1 MEDKQY
7 ELLNEMI
14 VKINEARTYNRI
26 TGFITFIWLFEF
38 FYTFFWTKNFDAM
51 YWLIWVF
58 CVIGWVHMDKK
69 YKFAMEEYEELRKEY
84 DLYYLKKSMDEFR
97 CDEYTKLRDEFK
109 NFVSSND
116 KPISKEELDKLTTLC
131 EDFLPF

>member
-38 FYTFFWTKNFDAM
+38 FYTFF
-51 YWLIWVF
+51 
-58 CVIGWVHMDKK
+58 
-69 YKFAMEEYEELRKEY
+69 
-84 DLYYLKKSMDEFR
+84 
-97 CDEYTKLRDEFK
+97 YTHQP
-109 NFVSSND
+109 SQ
-116 KPISKEELDKLTTLC
+116 
-131 EDFLPF
+131 

>member
-26 TGFITFIWLFEF
+26 TGVITFIWLFEF

-58 CVIGWVHMDKK
+58 CVIGWVHMNKK
-69 YKFAMEEYEELRKEY
+69 YKVAMEEYEELRKDYNTRYE
-84 DLYYLKKSMDEFR
+84 DE
-97 CDEYTKLRDEFK
+97 D
-109 NFVSSND
+109 N
-116 KPISKEELDKLTTLC
+116 
-131 EDFLPF
+131 

>member
-14 VKINEARTYNRI
+14 VKINEAKTYNRI
-26 TGFITFIWLFEF
+26 TGVITFIWLFEF

-58 CVIGWVHMDKK
+58 CVIGWVHMNRK
-69 YKFAMEEYEELRKEY
+69 YKFAMEEYEEIKKEY
-84 DLYYLKKSMDEFR
+84 DTRFDDE
-97 CDEYTKLRDEFK
+97 D
-109 NFVSSND
+109 N
-116 KPISKEELDKLTTLC
+116 
-131 EDFLPF
+131 

>member
-26 TGFITFIWLFEF
+26 TGVITFIWLFEF
-38 FYTFFWTKNFDAM
+38 FYTFFWTKNFDTM

-58 CVIGWVHMDKK
+58 CVIGWVHMNRK
-69 YKFAMEEYEELRKEY
+69 YKFAMEEYEEIKKEY
-84 DLYYLKKSMDEFR
+84 DTRFDDE
-97 CDEYTKLRDEFK
+97 D
-109 NFVSSND
+109 N
-116 KPISKEELDKLTTLC
+116 
-131 EDFLPF
+131 

>member
-7 ELLNEMI
+7 ESLNEMI

-26 TGFITFIWLFEF
+26 TGVITFIWLFEF

-58 CVIGWVHMDKK
+58 CVIGWVHMNRK
-69 YKFAMEEYEELRKEY
+69 YKFAMEEYEEIKKEY
-84 DLYYLKKSMDEFR
+84 DTRFDDE
-97 CDEYTKLRDEFK
+97 D
-109 NFVSSND
+109 N
-116 KPISKEELDKLTTLC
+116 
-131 EDFLPF
+131 

>member
-26 TGFITFIWLFEF
+26 TGVITFIWLFEF

-58 CVIGWVHMDKK
+58 CVIGWAHMNRK
-69 YKFAMEEYEELRKEY
+69 YKFAMEEYEEIRKEY
-84 DLYYLKKSMDEFR
+84 DTRFEDE
-97 CDEYTKLRDEFK
+97 
-109 NFVSSND
+109 ND
-116 KPISKEELDKLTTLC
+116 
-131 EDFLPF
+131 

>member
-7 ELLNEMI
+7 ELLNEMV

-26 TGFITFIWLFEF
+26 TGVITFIWLFEF

-58 CVIGWVHMDKK
+58 CVIGWVHMNRK
-69 YKFAMEEYEELRKEY
+69 YKFAMEEYEEIKKEY
-84 DLYYLKKSMDEFR
+84 DTRFDDE
-97 CDEYTKLRDEFK
+97 D
-109 NFVSSND
+109 N
-116 KPISKEELDKLTTLC
+116 
-131 EDFLPF
+131 

>member
-26 TGFITFIWLFEF
+26 TGVITFIWLFEF

-58 CVIGWVHMDKK
+58 CVIGWVHMNRK
-69 YKFAMEEYEELRKEY
+69 YKFAMEEYEEIKKEY
-84 DLYYLKKSMDEFR
+84 DTIFEDE
-97 CDEYTKLRDEFK
+97 D
-109 NFVSSND
+109 N
-116 KPISKEELDKLTTLC
+116 
-131 EDFLPF
+131 

>member
-58 CVIGWVHMDKK
+58 CVIGWVHMNKK
-69 YKFAMEEYEELRKEY
+69 YKFAMEEYEEIRKEY
-84 DLYYLKKSMDEFR
+84 DTRFEDE
-97 CDEYTKLRDEFK
+97 
-109 NFVSSND
+109 ND
-116 KPISKEELDKLTTLC
+116 
-131 EDFLPF
+131 

>member
-26 TGFITFIWLFEF
+26 TGVITFIWLFEF

-58 CVIGWVHMDKK
+58 CVIGWVHMNRK
-69 YKFAMEEYEELRKEY
+69 YKFAMEEYEEIKKEY
-84 DLYYLKKSMDEFR
+84 DTRFDDE
-97 CDEYTKLRDEFK
+97 D
-109 NFVSSND
+109 N
-116 KPISKEELDKLTTLC
+116 
-131 EDFLPF
+131 